1 MENPFEPMKSSEN
14 SGREEILVLSED
26 RQNLRRIAKY
36 QRMILILIL
45 LNFFAIPLLVAVPTE
60 WWLLVLLWT
69 IVPCVAAYA
78 MNLKLAIQLYGS
90 RVGLVLGIACLIP
103 LVGVVAWSLLNAKA
117 TKLLESNG
125 VKVGF
130 LGADPSSV

>member
-1 MENPFEPMKSSEN
+1 
-14 SGREEILVLSED
+14 L
-26 RQNLRRIAKY
+26 
-36 QRMILILIL
+36 
-45 LNFFAIPLLVAVPTE
+45 
-60 WWLLVLLWT
+60 
-69 IVPCVAAYA
+69 
-78 MNLKLAIQLYGS
+78 NLKLAIQLYGS

-130 LGADPSSV
+130 LGASPSSV

>member
-1 MENPFEPMKSSEN
+1 MENPFEPIKFSEN
-14 SGREEILVLSED
+14 SGGEETLVLSQD
-26 RQNLRRIAKY
+26 RQNLVRIAKY

-69 IVPCVAAYA
+69 IVQCVAAYVL
-78 MNLKLAIQLYGS
+78 NLKLAIQLYGS
-90 RVGLVLGIACLIP
+90 RVGLFLGIACLIP
-103 LVGVVAWSLLNAKA
+103 FVGLVVWSLLNAKA

-125 VKVGF
+125 VKVGL
-130 LGADPSSV
+130 LGANPSFV